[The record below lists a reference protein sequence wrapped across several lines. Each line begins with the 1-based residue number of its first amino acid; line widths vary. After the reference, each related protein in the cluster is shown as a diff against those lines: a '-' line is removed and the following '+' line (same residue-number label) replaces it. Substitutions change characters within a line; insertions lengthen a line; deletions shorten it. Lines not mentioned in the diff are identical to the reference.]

1 MSNVLRNTV
10 VIIGSAVSLGL
21 AGGSFFVKSAM
32 RPVPVEERYARFEPP
47 VELEWAQATHPEDLT
62 APMLHDARLV
72 LEDEALPIEVVPV
85 QNAEPLPIEAVDS
98 DGIIAADDASDA
110 SESLASS

>member
-10 VIIGSAVSLGL
+10 LMVGSAISLGL
-21 AGGSFFVKSAM
+21 AGGSFVKSAM
-32 RPVPVEERYARFEPP
+32 RPVPVEEPYARFEPP

-72 LEDEALPIEVVPV
+72 LEDEAAPVEIMPV
-85 QNAEPLPIEAVDS
+85 QNAEPLPIEAVDG
-98 DGIIAADDASDA
+98 DGFIAADVVPEEGEA
-110 SESLASS
+110 LASS